1 MRSIFK
7 QSQIVLFALGFI
19 AAAFGAQDRAATV
32 QRVRAELAT
41 ILKKEA
47 AKLPVDKPV
56 VELGADDL
64 DVVEWVMAVEEA
76 FRIEIPDAKV
86 VDPKTKNVRKDFS
99 IASMVTIVMEAPQ
112 RSGTKKK

>member
-1 MRSIFK
+1 MHRIIKHSL
-7 QSQIVLFALGFI
+7 VALFAAALLT
-19 AAAFGAQDRAATV
+19 AAFGAHDRAAVV

-56 VELGADDL
+56 VELGADEL

-76 FRIEIPDAKV
+76 FRIEIREDKV
-86 VDPKTKNVRKDFS
+86 VDRKTENTRKDFS
-99 IASMVTIVMEAPQ
+99 IASMVAIVMEAPQ
-112 RSGTKKK
+112 RPSSKKK